1 MAKKP
6 SKPAGASA
14 SPAPRRRSSTVY
26 VGYTAAAL
34 IVVAAVA
41 LGGWGGGGG
50 GGGASVGALDP
61 TAAAPTPAKARAE
74 RSPPSRKKK
83 EQTSAQQLVSILNA
97 ASPSTGHRM
106 AEARELA
113 RAEDVDVNMV
123 LDTTTGENVPLSQL
137 AFKAWTRTKSPDGVE
152 LVKELLAR
160 GANPDARAS
169 PAFNGGMPLLWQALQ
184 AEAPQLVRALLEAG
198 AAIVPFIGPP
208 RGNTNQGLSLLSV
221 LFEYGKNLRKF
232 TQLLFAINARARDE
246 GPFASVDALLAE
258 MRVVFVE
265 AHAVYNES
273 DAFKR
278 LLSNLD
284 AHGGEDGAAADAS
297 ARRID
302 YYNLVDAAR
311 VHQEHGVATLR
322 ALVDRGVNV
331 SNIALVDADGH
342 NPLHYAAILGTD
354 LMLLSLVEYMED
366 AIALEKKADAANA
379 KLPALLQLALTTQD
393 VLGRTPLH
401 HAAMRT
407 GMDAR
412 KVQTLAGLFK
422 LAELSVGGQVLASK
436 GIPPIVTFLETIP
449 KDKFGKAWR
458 DYYASTAPAKRLPK
472 AKRPP
477 PPAPYTAE
485 LSGGWGVSA
494 PESRAAAAAAR
505 HALAP
510 PEHCDIAQVLDEP
523 SPVNFQQYL
532 SANQPVVFRGG
543 ARGAALAGLRER
555 WRKEPFLEQFGSRQV
570 DVAALP
576 KALAEVMGAA
586 APTSTTVRALAREMA
601 RASAAADAA
610 DGDAADDGA
619 PPPAFHAAA
628 DLVKAQKGLLTDAER
643 RPDFIAEVPG
653 VPDAK
658 VTEFAVALHLGPPGA
673 GEPVHFARPTV
684 DTLVYGRK
692 RWVLLPPSDALFSS
706 KPIARWFAED
716 YPYYRELKQNE
727 NITMLEFTQEP
738 GDVVF
743 VPDAWARGAVLLEE
757 SVGVQH
763 EFDYHPNEV
772 HLRLSVGQAP
782 PR

>member
-1 MAKKP
+1 MTAT
-6 SKPAGASA
+6 
-14 SPAPRRRSSTVY
+14 AP
-26 VGYTAAAL
+26 
-34 IVVAAVA
+34 
-41 LGGWGGGGG
+41 GG
-50 GGGASVGALDP
+50 
-61 TAAAPTPAKARAE
+61 
-74 RSPPSRKKK
+74 
-83 EQTSAQQLVSILNA
+83 
-97 ASPSTGHRM
+97 
-106 AEARELA
+106 ELA

-137 AFKAWTRTKSPDGVE
+137 AFKAWTRTKAPDGVE
-152 LVKELLAR
+152 LVKAAAH
-160 GANPDARAS
+160 GATDARA
-169 PAFNGGMPLLWQALQ
+169 PAFNGGMPLRQALQ

-284 AHGGEDGAAADAS
+284 AHGGET
-297 ARRID
+297 ARRPTRRAAHR
-302 YYNLVDAAR
+302 LLQPRRRRARAKARRRDAAR
-311 VHQEHGVATLR
+311 ARRPRRERVEHR
-322 ALVDRGVNV
+322 ARR
-331 SNIALVDADGH
+331 ADGH

-407 GMDAR
+407 GMDAQ

-494 PESRAAAAAAR
+494 PSRARPPPPR

-543 ARGAALAGLRER
+543 ARGAAPPAC
-555 WRKEPFLEQFGSRQV
+555 
-570 DVAALP
+570 
-576 KALAEVMGAA
+576 
-586 APTSTTVRALAREMA
+586 
-601 RASAAADAA
+601 ASAGARSRSSSSSIAAGRRRRAA
-610 DGDAADDGA
+610 QGARRGDGRRRADLDDGA
-619 PPPAFHAAA
+619 RARARDGARVRRGGRGRRRRGRRRRAPPAFHAAA

-743 VPDAWARGAVLLEE
+743 VPDAWARGAVLLDG
-757 SVGVQH
+757 SVGVQPSSTTTRQRSTCASRSARRRREH
-763 EFDYHPNEV
+763 RRGLTKREPRRSGVRVASGGFSPHKEHVTAPSAASSADGR
-772 HLRLSVGQAP
+772 LRAALGRGRKRHRDRDRVRVREGSSIGGRRVVQMD
-782 PR
+782 